1 MRGCK
6 YVCDGFL
13 LKNIDRYLC
22 HRTSVKKYKFVLYF
36 CKGFGAGISLSAGI
50 DEELTKVLIITH
62 EYLEDICLKDI
73 TCFAFLY

>member
-1 MRGCK
+1 MFAMVFYSKTSTVIYAIGL
-6 YVCDGFL
+6 L
-13 LKNIDRYLC
+13 LKNISSFYISAR
-22 HRTSVKKYKFVLYF
+22 V
-36 CKGFGAGISLSAGI
+36 FGAGISLSAGI